1 MPKKKLYLNTY
12 YRALSIIWKSD
23 RGLFVGN
30 IMLQFF
36 LTITPLLNLYI
47 LKGLI
52 DLVTK
57 ENRQNHDAIVNQVV
71 ILLAV
76 QIVNAALNQLYQHLQ
91 NLQQQKI
98 TDYITAMVIEKA
110 IHVPYNHYENAEYYD
125 SLHLAQYQALYKL
138 PGLVN
143 SINQLFQQGLNV
155 LLLSVLF
162 VTIEWYYFFLFIL
175 IGFPLAFVKW
185 YYSNKT
191 HAFQKQNIGPE
202 RQSGYLNMVL
212 TSNRY
217 AKEVRVFGF
226 GETFLKKFK
235 EIRNQISGGKKEIS
249 YHNAWAGFWAQLI
262 EIISVCY
269 IYFTIAIKT
278 LTGLISIGSFV
289 MYFQAFQR
297 LQASL
302 KIFLQS
308 LVEVFQLRMFLTDL
322 FIFLDI
328 PAEER
333 QKKSLFAD
341 SVKGIEVSDV
351 SFRYPGAEMQTLKNI
366 SIQCRANQIIAIVGA
381 NGSGKSTLVKLL
393 TGLYPVQEGSIKING
408 VNVNVIP
415 ENELRKKI
423 SAILQDFNMYE
434 TTVKENINPGGGIAD
449 EDRLKLSSEAAGA
462 NSFIKNLS
470 KGYDTRVGGIFNK
483 SEQLSGGQWQKLA
496 MARAFYRSHDILILD
511 EPTSHIDPIAEFEVF
526 ENLMNN
532 KEHKAIILITHR
544 LYNLKKADIIY
555 LMHEGS
561 IAEQGSFDELI
572 IKDGLFKM
580 MYEKQKL

>member
-1 MPKKKLYLNTY
+1 MSKKNFYLNTY
-12 YRALSIIWKSD
+12 YRALQIIWKSD
-23 RGLFVGN
+23 KKLFTGN
-30 IMLQFF
+30 FILQFF
-36 LTITPLLNLYI
+36 LAGIPLLNLYI
-47 LKGLI
+47 LKGLV
-52 DLVTK
+52 DLVLK
-57 ENRQNHDAIVNQVV
+57 GNRQGYHAIVYQIG
-71 ILLAV
+71 ILLVV
-76 QIVNAALNQLYQHLQ
+76 QIVNAALNQIYQYLQ
-91 NLQQQKI
+91 NLQQQRI
-98 TDYITAMVIEKA
+98 TDYITALVIQKA
-110 IHVPYNHYENAEYYD
+110 ITVPYSHYENAGYYD
-125 SLHLAQYQALYKL
+125 SLHLAQYQAMYKL

-162 VTIEWYYFFLFIL
+162 ITIEWYYFFLFIL
-175 IGFPLAFVKW
+175 IGLPLAFVKW

-191 HAFQKQNIGPE
+191 NAFQRKNISLE
-202 RQSGYLNMVL
+202 RKSNYLNMVL
-212 TSNRY
+212 TNHRY

-226 GETFLKKFK
+226 GESFLKKFK
-235 EIRNQISGGKKEIS
+235 EIRNQISGEKKEIS
-249 YHNAWAGFWAQLI
+249 FHNAWAGFWAQLI

-269 IYFTIAIKT
+269 IYFTIAIQT

-322 FIFLDI
+322 FVFLDI
-328 PAEER
+328 PSEER
-333 QKKSLFAD
+333 QKKPFSAD
-341 SVKGIEVSDV
+341 SEKGIEVSDV
-351 SFRYPGAEMQTLKNI
+351 SFRYPGAKMQTLKNI
-366 SIQCRANQIIAIVGA
+366 SIQCKANQIIAIVGA

-393 TGLYPVQEGSIKING
+393 TGLYPIQDGSVKING
-408 VNVNVIP
+408 VSVNLIP
-415 ENELRKKI
+415 EKELRQKI
-423 SAILQDFNMYE
+423 SAVLQDFNMYE
-434 TTVKENINPGGGIAD
+434 TTVKENIDPGGVMAD
-449 EDRLKLSSEAAGA
+449 EDKLKLSSEAAGA
-462 NSFIKNLS
+462 DSFIKNLS
-470 KGYDTRVGGIFNK
+470 KGYDTVVGGIFNK

-572 IKDGLFKM
+572 LKDGLFKM